1 MIGRTGR
8 RGGRPAAVADSRR
21 SKGSAPDSAT
31 LRRRGLAAIL
41 GLALA
46 GGLWSA
52 PAPAGT
58 RPAWVIAT
66 YNVGNYTLADRRVG
80 GAFRRS
86 YPKPELEKSALRA
99 VIARLDADVLILQ
112 EIGGEDFLAE
122 LRRDLRSDGVRYAHG
137 GVVAA
142 ADPDRR
148 LAWLSRHPP
157 REVRVHTDLRSLHA
171 GRSEPVRRGLLE
183 LRWADDAGELIVF
196 GLHLKSRVARE
207 EADPGSAGLRL
218 REAEAI
224 RRRVLERVTDLETR
238 CVIVAG
244 DFNDARSSPVLARF
258 REQGLR
264 RLFQIVDAVDSRGER
279 WTHRFARDDVYS
291 RVDYI
296 LVSEALLRAP
306 GTMRATV
313 LDGPDVAQASD
324 HRPVRW
330 EWVRE

>member
-1 MIGRTGR
+1 M
-8 RGGRPAAVADSRR
+8 
-21 SKGSAPDSAT
+21 T
-31 LRRRGLAAIL
+31 LGRRGLAAIL
-41 GLALA
+41 GLALV

-52 PAPAGT
+52 PVPAGT
-58 RPAWVIAT
+58 RPPWVIAT
-66 YNVGNYTLADRRVG
+66 YNVGNYTLADRRVEG
-80 GAFRRS
+80 TFRRS

-148 LAWLSRHPP
+148 LAWLSRRAP
-157 REVRVHTDLRSLHA
+157 REVRAHTDLRSLHA

-183 LRWADDAGELIVF
+183 LRWVDGAGELIVF

-207 EADPGSAGLRL
+207 DDDPGSAGLRL

-224 RRRVLERVTDLETR
+224 RRRVLERVPDLETG
-238 CVIVAG
+238 CVVVAG

-258 REQGLR
+258 REQGPR
-264 RLFQIVDAVDSRGER
+264 RLFQIVDAADSRGER

-296 LVSEALLRAP
+296 LVSEALLRIP
-306 GTMRATV
+306 GTMQATV